1 MDHPKQKEPDPQKKA
16 GKTKSKKQGT
26 FNFNWAFRIFA
37 ISVVISGV
45 LSFVSES
52 ATENVNIW
60 IAIFVLF
67 IFIFLNVA
75 FDVIGTSVTAA
86 TEKQFHSMATKKVK
100 GAKTALMLISN
111 ADTVSNFCSDVIG
124 DICGILSG
132 SMCVVIA
139 NCLVD
144 IFTWNS
150 FWTNIVVAAL
160 SSGVLIF
167 AKALGKNA
175 AVKHSNSIVHFSSK
189 MIAVFKREK

>member
-1 MDHPKQKEPDPQKKA
+1 MEKPDRQSDIIEKKEPKRQ
-16 GKTKSKKQGT
+16 KQGT
-26 FNFNWAFRIFA
+26 FNFNWAFRIFL
-37 ISVVISGV
+37 ISVLISGV
-45 LSFVSES
+45 LSFASES
-52 ATENVNIW
+52 VTEDVNIW
-60 IAIFVLF
+60 IAILVLF

-75 FDVIGTSVTAA
+75 FDILGTSVTAA

-139 NCLVD
+139 NCFSG
-144 IFTWNS
+144 IFGWNI
-150 FWTNIVVAAL
+150 FWTNIIVASI
-160 SSGVLIF
+160 SSGILIF

-175 AVKHSNSIVHFSSK
+175 AVKHSNNIVHFFSK
-189 MIAVFKREK
+189 FISIFKREK